1 MLLCMTNILFVKE
14 TTYLSNDKAMN
25 PITITSFKRLSTRED
40 AEMDFEMSKAYK
52 GRWSGEREWG
62 TAIMEKMRSVGLHF
76 KLDKLTRGNGS
87 CLMIAVLQQLN
98 QPELYSQL
106 PEEVKP
112 MVDSLDFQSFR
123 WFVRNSAEA
132 FKVSKILL
140 IQHFC
145 TNFYLFCRIPCHLF

>member
-1 MLLCMTNILFVKE
+1 MTNIFLKE
-14 TTYLSNDKAMN
+14 LVCLSSDNIMN
-25 PITITSFKRLSTRED
+25 PITITSFKRLRTRED
-40 AEMDFEMSKAYK
+40 VEMDFEMSKAYK

-62 TAIMEKMRSVGLHF
+62 TAILEKMKSIGLKF

-112 MVDSLDFQSFR
+112 MVDSLDHQSFR

-132 FKVSKILL
+132 FKVSKIL
-140 IQHFC
+140 
-145 TNFYLFCRIPCHLF
+145 